1 MAFDGRLSSYAPDG
15 FTHQVHYMEGE
26 VNKML
31 VDDKGTILLCAFG
44 LPPRSHPDDALRAVR
59 TALLL
64 ADLLGGD
71 VASEKDGIPL
81 TSSEGASAVGAEGAA
96 PPPPPPKSVE
106 LLNRIVT
113 ALSDKPPFDTLDE
126 TQKQS
131 LADAMVPLE
140 AKAQDQLLNEGDE
153 GQDCYLLDRGEV
165 SVKVEGVE
173 TDRIRASDQVL
184 PTIFGEMAALGEI
197 FGEIF
202 GEIALTY
209 DVPRTATIEVVSD
222 TASLFR
228 LDRLAF
234 RRALQ
239 PDDIWR
245 RPIACIGIGTGRI
258 FCGTVGTLERREFT
272 TMGDAVNVAARC
284 MQIASALNAPS
295 RVICDEPTMSHTR
308 ANIHYNPLPPI
319 KLKGKAAQMALYS
332 PVAELEDHSNA
343 QFLISRMG
351 RDAEVNQLRGL
362 LSNLLVYHG
371 GSGHLMLIGAKG
383 SGKSALVAALAEFG
397 AKASLHVIRT
407 EIRDHAAQLRAHR
420 RTERITATMTKFAG
434 HGDPIMRATTE
445 RHGERQLSV
454 LGRAQTGT
462 MLLPNKELL
471 PPLPNM
477 NDEAVPEPTR
487 SKTMP
492 SHMRQSTEPLTHPP
506 LSKDEII
513 RGHDLSV
520 IRGHQG
526 SEREP
531 AAKSLTTSLGVAVKA
546 AHFGMTMVEPI
557 RARSCSEQ
565 TVRQMLPE
573 LAELFT
579 QLVALGASAHEL
591 STAEFV
597 RDALLASAPLQPTEP
612 SLRVLL
618 SELISEPIHVPTGT
632 SREDRVPVGSNPDQF
647 ALSLLPD
654 LDSAAPRVHLDRNG
668 QCEAVLAVV
677 LSLMRKLTL
686 ARSAPCAAS
695 YTSHR
700 LLLILRLDVDG
711 ETDSPIWTWRLAHR
725 ISSAIISD
733 GLPVILCI
741 VTTPTSALPD
751 GGADPEDEQLQ
762 TEGRPFAMEQATILS
777 AIKSAAV
784 HSDTFLKLEPL
795 TKVAQ
800 QAYVL
805 QVLRAKY
812 SYSGTLDGIPSG
824 LLDFVFARSGGKPVF
839 IETVR
844 QSATDCH

>member
-1 MAFDGRLSSYAPDG
+1 MACDGL
-15 FTHQVHYMEGE
+15 THQVHYMEGE

-71 VASEKDGIPL
+71 VTSADLLGGDVTSEKDGDLLGGDVTSEKDGIPL
-81 TSSEGASAVGAEGAA
+81 TSSVEAEGAA
-96 PPPPPPKSVE
+96 PPPPPPKSAE
-106 LLNRIVT
+106 LVRRIVA
-113 ALSDKPPFDTLDE
+113 ALSEKPPFDALDE
-126 TQKQS
+126 AQKHS
-131 LADAMVPLE
+131 LADAMMPLE

-153 GQDCYLLDRGEV
+153 GQHCYLLDRGELC
-165 SVKVEGVE
+165 VKVKGVE
-173 TDRIRASDQVL
+173 KDRIRVSDKVL
-184 PTIFGEMAALGEI
+184 PTIFGEM
-197 FGEIF
+197 
-202 GEIALTY
+202 ALTY

-546 AHFGMTMVEPI
+546 AHFGMTIVEPI

-632 SREDRVPVGSNPDQF
+632 SREDRVPVGSIPDQF

>member
-1 MAFDGRLSSYAPDG
+1 
-15 FTHQVHYMEGE
+15 MEGE

-71 VASEKDGIPL
+71 VTSEKDGIPL
-81 TSSEGASAVGAEGAA
+81 TSSVEAEGAA
-96 PPPPPPKSVE
+96 PPPPPPKSAE
-106 LLNRIVT
+106 LVRRIVA
-113 ALSDKPPFDTLDE
+113 ALSEKPPFDALDE
-126 TQKQS
+126 AQKHS
-131 LADAMVPLE
+131 LADAMMPLE

-153 GQDCYLLDRGEV
+153 GQHCYLLDRGELC
-165 SVKVEGVE
+165 VKVKGVE
-173 TDRIRASDQVL
+173 KDRIRVSDKVL
-184 PTIFGEMAALGEI
+184 PTIFGEM
-197 FGEIF
+197 
-202 GEIALTY
+202 ALTY

-546 AHFGMTMVEPI
+546 AHFGMTIVEPI

-618 SELISEPIHVPTGT
+618 SELISGPIHVPTGT
-632 SREDRVPVGSNPDQF
+632 SREDRVPVGSIPDQF

-741 VTTPTSALPD
+741 VTTPTSALPG

-844 QSATDCH
+844 LSATERH